1 MAEYNF
7 NVQDP
12 YAAQAADI
20 ARRQKMAEIMQAQA
34 LQPIEKFS
42 YNGIEARISPY
53 QGLAKMLQA
62 YMGGRGQ
69 AAALEEQKAL
79 GEKARSESQ
88 SQIKDFIGAITGTP
102 GTDRPAVLDPQ
113 EIAQAQDRGA
123 VNGDVSDT
131 GEYQIPV
138 TAAVAPDRQ
147 KALALALQSSNP
159 MLQSAGGSLLTSI
172 LPKTP
177 KWQAS
182 TKFNDKGEEIHGFV
196 DINSPQPE
204 DTFRASSTKPAALVS
219 ATTTDANGRPKQIYV
234 NPRTVSAEGISQ
246 PLSGFYGEL
255 QQMGVDLNSPQVK
268 SVLNSYV
275 AGKSGNVTAKDAVDF
290 QIKLAS
296 LGLASQRA
304 AYEVPGGGAAMPN
317 IPKPFNLF
325 DMNRPS
331 SAAAPQSNMPPAMPA
346 QMPNQAPAQMPVQ
359 PPAARL
365 ANALRNAPVTTAPA
379 VAPAV
384 IPNAAPVRAN
394 MPNVA
399 STAAPAAAP
408 ATSIPGGF
416 DVSKLSLKDRN
427 ELLKHQIIDD
437 GKPLTE
443 FQGKATGYAARML
456 QANNILSLIG
466 QNGKIQP
473 GEIKRTLLGIPLVG
487 GFLGRQANFT
497 QSEAQQQIEQAQLNF
512 VNALLRQE
520 SGASIQSP
528 EFESATRQYFPQPN
542 DKDPV
547 LKQKAQNRAVAI
559 KALEIEAGPGLQR
572 MQKAQKLDNDAL
584 TWANANPNDPRSA
597 AVKQKLGQ

>member
-7 NVQDP
+7 NIQDP

-79 GEKARSESQ
+79 GEKVRSEQ
-88 SQIKDFIGAITGTP
+88 QGQIKDFMSAMTGTP
-102 GTDRPAVLDPQ
+102 ETTVSTGPIAPELMTEERMPFTTDK
-113 EIAQAQDRGA
+113 I
-123 VNGDVSDT
+123 
-131 GEYQIPV
+131 IP
-138 TAAVAPDRQ
+138 AVAPDRQ
-147 KALALALQSSNP
+147 KALALALQSSSP

-177 KWQAS
+177 KWLAS

-204 DTFRASSTKPAALVS
+204 DTFRASSTKPAALVPV
-219 ATTTDANGRPKQIYV
+219 TTTDANGRPVQKFV
-234 NPRTVSAEGISQ
+234 NARTVSGEGIPK
-246 PLSGFYGEL
+246 PLEGFYGEL
-255 QQMGVDLNSPQVK
+255 EQMGVDLNSPQVK

-290 QIKLAS
+290 QIKLAN
-296 LGLASQRA
+296 LGLSSQRA

-325 DMNRPS
+325 DMNRPP

-346 QMPNQAPAQMPVQ
+346 QMPNQAPAQMPAQ
-359 PPAARL
+359 PPAAKL
-365 ANALRNAPVTTAPA
+365 ANALRNAPVTTAPTA
-379 VAPAV
+379 APAV

-394 MPNVA
+394 IPNVA
-399 STAAPAAAP
+399 STAAPVAAP
-408 ATSIPGGF
+408 ATPIPGGF
-416 DVSKLSLKDRN
+416 DVSKLSPKDRN

-456 QANNILSLIG
+456 QANDILSSIG
-466 QNGKIQP
+466 QNGRIQP

-487 GFLGRQANFT
+487 NFLGRQANFT

-528 EFESATRQYFPQPN
+528 EFESATRQYFPQPG
-542 DKDPV
+542 DKDLV

-597 AVKQKLGQ
+597 AIKQKLGQ

>member
-62 YMGGRGQ
+62 YMG
-69 AAALEEQKAL
+69 ATKEKDAIEEYKKL
-79 GEKARSESQ
+79 GETARAESQ
-88 SQIKDFIGAITGTP
+88 SQIKDFMSAMTGTP
-102 GTDRPAVLDPQ
+102 GMPERTVDYQYDKSERNNPNLTVNEMGIGNIPAV
-113 EIAQAQDRGA
+113 E
-123 VNGDVSDT
+123 
-131 GEYQIPV
+131 
-138 TAAVAPDRQ
+138 AVAPDKN
-147 KALALALQSSNP
+147 KALAIALQSSNP

-182 TKFNDKGEEIHGFV
+182 TKFNDKGEEIHGWV

-219 ATTTDANGRPKQIYV
+219 VNTTDANGKPVQKFV
-234 NPRTVSAEGISQ
+234 NPRTVSDEGIPK
-246 PLSGFYGEL
+246 PLSGFLGDIQALGYNIK
-255 QQMGVDLNSPQVK
+255 DPRIAPILNNFIAK
-268 SVLNSYV
+268 S
-275 AGKSGNVTAKDAVDF
+275 SGMYTEKDIKDF
-290 QIKLAS
+290 EFKAAN

-325 DMNRPS
+325 DMSRPS
-331 SAAAPQSNMPPAMPA
+331 SAAAPQNAMPPAALA

-365 ANALRNAPVTTAPA
+365 ANALRNAPVTTAPTA
-379 VAPAV
+379 APAV

-394 MPNVA
+394 IPNVA

-408 ATSIPGGF
+408 ATPIPGGF
-416 DVSKLSLKDRN
+416 DVSKLSPKDRN

-443 FQGKATGYAARML
+443 FQGKATGYGARML
-456 QANNILSLIG
+456 QANDILSSIG
-466 QNGKIQP
+466 KNGKIQP
-473 GEIKRTLLGIPLVG
+473 GEIKRTLLGVPLIG
-487 GFLGRQANFT
+487 DFLGRRANFT

-528 EFESATRQYFPQPN
+528 EFESATRQYFPQPG
-542 DKDPV
+542 DKEPV

-597 AVKQKLGQ
+597 AIKQKLGQ

>member
-7 NVQDP
+7 NIQDP

-79 GEKARSESQ
+79 GEKVRSEQ
-88 SQIKDFIGAITGTP
+88 QGQIKDFMSAMTGTP
-102 GTDRPAVLDPQ
+102 ETTVSTGPIAPELMTEERMPFTTDK
-113 EIAQAQDRGA
+113 I
-123 VNGDVSDT
+123 
-131 GEYQIPV
+131 IP
-138 TAAVAPDRQ
+138 AVAPDRQ
-147 KALALALQSSNP
+147 KALALALQSSSP

-182 TKFNDKGEEIHGFV
+182 TRFNDNGEEIHGFV
-196 DINSPQPE
+196 DINSTEPQN
-204 DTFRASSTKPAALVS
+204 TFVASSTKPAALVPV
-219 ATTTDANGRPKQIYV
+219 TTTDANGRPVQKFV
-234 NPRTVSAEGISQ
+234 NARTVSGEGIPK
-246 PLSGFYGEL
+246 PLEGFYGEL
-255 QQMGVDLNSPQVK
+255 EQMGVDLNSPQVK

-290 QIKLAS
+290 QIKLAN
-296 LGLASQRA
+296 LGLSSQRA

-325 DMNRPS
+325 DMNRPP

-346 QMPNQAPAQMPVQ
+346 QMPNQAPAQMPAQ
-359 PPAARL
+359 PPAAKL
-365 ANALRNAPVTTAPA
+365 ANALRNAPVTTAPTA
-379 VAPAV
+379 APAV

-394 MPNVA
+394 IPNVA
-399 STAAPAAAP
+399 STAAPVAAP
-408 ATSIPGGF
+408 ATPIPGGF
-416 DVSKLSLKDRN
+416 DVSKLSPKDRN

-456 QANNILSLIG
+456 QANDILSSIG
-466 QNGKIQP
+466 QNGRIQP

-487 GFLGRQANFT
+487 NFLGRQANFT

-528 EFESATRQYFPQPN
+528 EFESATRQYFPQPG
-542 DKDPV
+542 DKDLV

-597 AVKQKLGQ
+597 AIKQKLGQ

>member
-7 NVQDP
+7 NIQDP

-62 YMGGRGQ
+62 YMG
-69 AAALEEQKAL
+69 ATKEKDAIEEYKKL
-79 GEKARSESQ
+79 GETARAES
-88 SQIKDFIGAITGTP
+88 KKEGENLANVLFGRP
-102 GTDRPAVLDPQ
+102 EMPDRPAVLDPQ

-123 VNGDVSDT
+123 RGEVSDT
-131 GEYQIPV
+131 GAYQVPV
-138 TAAVAPDRQ
+138 PEIKQDYRKAYDIASQSTNPTRQ
-147 KALALALQSSNP
+147 ALATQLMATVIPKKAEWVSTTQYNKEGNKIHGWVNKNSDNP
-159 MLQSAGGSLLTSI
+159 ELTFREF
-172 LPKTP
+172 
-177 KWQAS
+177 S
-182 TKFNDKGEEIHGFV
+182 TEFPNKVAVDTVNNKGERI
-196 DINSPQPE
+196 
-204 DTFRASSTKPAALVS
+204 TM
-219 ATTTDANGRPKQIYV
+219 YV
-234 NPRTVSAEGISQ
+234 NPNAVGEGGIPK
-246 PLSGFYGEL
+246 PLSGFLGDIQALGYNIK
-255 QQMGVDLNSPQVK
+255 DPKIAPILNNFIAK
-268 SVLNSYV
+268 S
-275 AGKSGNVTAKDAVDF
+275 SGMYTEKDIKDF
-290 QIKLAS
+290 EIKAAN

-331 SAAAPQSNMPPAMPA
+331 SAVAPQSNMPPAMLA

-365 ANALRNAPVTTAPA
+365 ANALRNAPVTTAPVA
-379 VAPAV
+379 APAV

-394 MPNVA
+394 IPNVA

-456 QANNILSLIG
+456 QANDILSSIG
-466 QNGKIQP
+466 KNGKIQP
-473 GEIKRTLLGIPLVG
+473 GEIKRTLLGVPLVG
-487 GFLGRQANFT
+487 SFLGRQANFT

-512 VNALLRQE
+512 VNAILRQE

-542 DKDPV
+542 DKEAV

-597 AVKQKLGQ
+597 AIKQKLGQ

>member
-88 SQIKDFIGAITGTP
+88 SQIKDFMSAMTGTP
-102 GTDRPAVLDPQ
+102 ETTVSTGPIAPELMTKERMPFTTDK
-113 EIAQAQDRGA
+113 I
-123 VNGDVSDT
+123 
-131 GEYQIPV
+131 IPE
-138 TAAVAPDRQ
+138 VAPDKN
-147 KALALALQSSNP
+147 KALAIALQSSNP

-204 DTFRASSTKPAALVS
+204 DTFRASSTKPAALVRV
-219 ATTTDANGRPKQIYV
+219 TTTDANGRPVEKFV
-234 NPRTVSAEGISQ
+234 NARTVPQEGIPK
-246 PLSGFYGEL
+246 PLEGFIGEL
-255 QQMGVDLNSPQVK
+255 QQIGVDLNSPQVK
-268 SVLNSYV
+268 AILNSYV
-275 AGKSGNVTAKDAVDF
+275 AGKSGNLTPKDEMEIR
-290 QIKLAS
+290 IKLAN
-296 LGLASQRA
+296 LGLSSQRA
-304 AYEVPGGGAAMPN
+304 AYEVPGGGATMPSM
-317 IPKPFNLF
+317 PGKFNVF
-325 DMNRPS
+325 DINRPS
-331 SAAAPQSNMPPAMPA
+331 NAAAPQSNMSPAAPA

-379 VAPAV
+379 AAPAV

-394 MPNVA
+394 IPNVA
-399 STAAPAAAP
+399 PTAAPAAAP

-416 DVSKLSLKDRN
+416 DVSKLSLKDKN

-456 QANNILSLIG
+456 QANDILSSIG
-466 QNGKIQP
+466 KNGKIQP

-512 VNALLRQE
+512 VNAILRQE

-528 EFESATRQYFPQPN
+528 EFESATRQYFPQPG
-542 DKDPV
+542 DLEPV

-597 AVKQKLGQ
+597 AIKQKLGQ

>member
-7 NVQDP
+7 NIQDP

-79 GEKARSESQ
+79 GEKVRSEQ
-88 SQIKDFIGAITGTP
+88 QGQIKDFMSAMTGTP
-102 GTDRPAVLDPQ
+102 ETTVSTGPIAPELMTEERMPFTTDK
-113 EIAQAQDRGA
+113 I
-123 VNGDVSDT
+123 
-131 GEYQIPV
+131 IP
-138 TAAVAPDRQ
+138 AVAPDRQ
-147 KALALALQSSNP
+147 KALALALQSSSP

-204 DTFRASSTKPAALVS
+204 DTFRASSTKPAALVPV
-219 ATTTDANGRPKQIYV
+219 TTTDANGRPVQKFV
-234 NPRTVSAEGISQ
+234 NARTVSGEGIPK
-246 PLSGFYGEL
+246 PLEGFYGEL
-255 QQMGVDLNSPQVK
+255 EQMGVDLNSPQVK

-290 QIKLAS
+290 QIKLAN
-296 LGLASQRA
+296 LGLSSQRA

-325 DMNRPS
+325 DMNRPP

-346 QMPNQAPAQMPVQ
+346 QMPNQAPAQMPAQ
-359 PPAARL
+359 PPAAKL
-365 ANALRNAPVTTAPA
+365 ANALRNAPVTTAPTA
-379 VAPAV
+379 APAV

-394 MPNVA
+394 IPNVA
-399 STAAPAAAP
+399 STAAPVAAP
-408 ATSIPGGF
+408 ATPIPGGF
-416 DVSKLSLKDRN
+416 DVSKLSPKDRN

-456 QANNILSLIG
+456 QANDILSSIG
-466 QNGKIQP
+466 QNGRIQP

-487 GFLGRQANFT
+487 NFLGRQANFT

-528 EFESATRQYFPQPN
+528 EFESATRQYFPQPG
-542 DKDPV
+542 DKDLV

-597 AVKQKLGQ
+597 AIKQKLGQ

>member
-7 NVQDP
+7 NIQDP

-88 SQIKDFIGAITGTP
+88 SQIKDFMSAMTGTP

-123 VNGDVSDT
+123 RGEVSNT

-138 TAAVAPDRQ
+138 TAEVAPDKN
-147 KALALALQSSNP
+147 KALAIALQSSNP

-219 ATTTDANGRPKQIYV
+219 ATTTDANGRPRQIYV

-255 QQMGVDLNSPQVK
+255 QQMGVDLNSPQAK
-268 SVLNSYV
+268 AILNSYV
-275 AGKSGNVTAKDAVDF
+275 AGKSGNLTPKDEMEIR
-290 QIKLAS
+290 IKLAN
-296 LGLASQRA
+296 LGLSSQRA
-304 AYEVPGGGAAMPN
+304 AYEVPGGGATMPSM
-317 IPKPFNLF
+317 PGKFNVF
-325 DMNRPS
+325 DINRPS
-331 SAAAPQSNMPPAMPA
+331 NAAAPQSNMPPAMPA

-365 ANALRNAPVTTAPA
+365 ANALRTAPVTTAPA
-379 VAPAV
+379 VAPAA

-408 ATSIPGGF
+408 ATPIPGGF

-456 QANNILSLIG
+456 QANDILLSIG
-466 QNGKIQP
+466 KNGKIQP

-512 VNALLRQE
+512 VNAILRQE

-528 EFESATRQYFPQPN
+528 EFESATRQYFPQPG
-542 DKDPV
+542 DGDLV

-597 AVKQKLGQ
+597 AIKQKLGQ